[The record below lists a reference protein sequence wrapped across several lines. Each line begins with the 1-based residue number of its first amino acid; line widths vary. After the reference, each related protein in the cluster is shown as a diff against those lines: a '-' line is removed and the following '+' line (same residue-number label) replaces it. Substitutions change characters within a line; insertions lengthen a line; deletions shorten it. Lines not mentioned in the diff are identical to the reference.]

1 MARNPGGSN
10 ATAPAG
16 TKDSGSTVAARP
28 DWREDLRRVTTTR
41 HEDIKASD
49 LRGIQTSIRHTQ
61 QKIFAVQN
69 QLNNPKFKN
78 TRSLIRQLDKHG
90 NVSAMEDRLSSL
102 RAKEGYALKL
112 NGAGIGGIFAGRVP
126 NARRADSRA
135 AAKIAARERGMYLK

>member
-1 MARNPGGSN
+1 MAGKNSKSGRSSGGAS
-10 ATAPAG
+10 G
-16 TKDSGSTVAARP
+16 GSTVAARP

-90 NVSAMEDRLSSL
+90 NVSTMEDRLSSL

-112 NGAGIGGIFAGRVP
+112 NGAANAGQIAAGRVP
-126 NARRADSRA
+126 NGRQANSRA